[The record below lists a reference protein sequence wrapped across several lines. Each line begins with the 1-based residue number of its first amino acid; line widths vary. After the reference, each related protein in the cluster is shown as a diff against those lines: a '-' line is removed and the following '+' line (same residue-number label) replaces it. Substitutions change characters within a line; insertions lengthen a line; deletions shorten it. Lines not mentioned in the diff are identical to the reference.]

1 MGLALDEP
9 KENEQPVQVNGIG
22 VLVQDEA
29 REHVDGTTIDYVKD
43 PHDEGFIITRDG
55 ESC

>member
-22 VLVQDEA
+22 VLVEDEA